1 MRYQIGKFQTQ
12 GLQVERSSYSTPNS
26 HGNGATRHLN
36 CRIAKYGL
44 YFQKHQKQNKNKE
57 NGKWKLQKNY

>member
-26 HGNGATRHLN
+26 HGNGSRWHLN
-36 CRIAKYGL
+36 LNLVLHNIEE
-44 YFQKHQKQNKNKE
+44 FSEIQN
-57 NGKWKLQKNY
+57 LT